1 MKHIYLVLILV
12 LLALTFNPTHLAS
25 AIAGESSSGILDK
38 DPNLA
43 AWWKLDET
51 SGETASDSSG
61 HKHKGTARGGLSFE
75 TNSAPGKAGK
85 ALKFD
90 GEDNYIEVTGYKGI
104 AGTRPRTVT
113 AWIKTASSKG
123 DIISWGTDDY
133 GKMFILGFIRG
144 RVGVRPNGGYL
155 YMNDPVHDD
164 EWHHVAVVVEEAEL
178 PNLYDNVKLYKDGMP
193 AVIHDIGLLDLW
205 PIDTGNE
212 LDVSIGRKF
221 KGLIDDIRIYDRPL
235 SEDEMKVLFA
245 LQSDRLTPKAQK

>member
-1 MKHIYLVLILV
+1 MKDILLRSSVIV
-12 LLALTFNPTHLAS
+12 LLSVLLVEVTSVAAS
-25 AIAGESSSGILDK
+25 KDGPATLDK

-61 HKHKGTARGGLSFE
+61 HKHKGTAKGGLSFDK
-75 TNSAPGKAGK
+75 NSVPGKAGK
-85 ALKFD
+85 ALNFD
-90 GEDNYIEVTGYKGI
+90 GDDDYVEVTGYKGI
-104 AGTRPRTVT
+104 TGTRPRTVSV
-113 AWIKTASSKG
+113 WIKTASSKG

-155 YMNDPVHDD
+155 YMKDAVHDD

-178 PNLYDNVKLYKDGMP
+178 PNLYDNVKLYKDGLP

-212 LDVSIGRKF
+212 LDVRIGRKF

-245 LQSDRLTPKAQK
+245 LQSDRPTPKSQK

>member
-1 MKHIYLVLILV
+1 MKQIFLVLILA
-12 LLALTFNPTHLAS
+12 LLAGIWNPIQVTS
-25 AIAGESSSGILDK
+25 AVAAEGSSGTLDK

-51 SGETASDSSG
+51 SGEAASDSSG
-61 HKHKGTARGGLSFE
+61 HKHKGTAKGGVSFE
-75 TNSAPGKAGK
+75 KDSVTGKAGK

-90 GEDNYIEVTGYKGI
+90 GEDDYIEVTGYKGI

-113 AWIKTASSKG
+113 AWIRTESSKG

-133 GKMFILGFIRG
+133 GKMFMLGFIRG
-144 RVGVRPNGGYL
+144 RVGIRPNGGYL

-164 EWHHVAVVVEEAEL
+164 EWHHVAVVVEEADL
-178 PNLYDNVKLYKDGMP
+178 PNLYDNVKLYKDGIP

-212 LDVSIGRKF
+212 LDVRIGQKF

-245 LQSDRLTPKAQK
+245 LQSDRPTPKSQK